1 MPDMTLPQV
10 SVAPAPA
17 KVAGSSARGVDAKP
31 ESASEQEFSKVLDA
45 QTASE
50 QDRTETEAVT
60 EQRAQRDTG
69 EPSETAEAVPTTAA
83 ESPAAEAPAGK
94 PLPPGGNEATSA
106 VAAGSVALPAT
117 PAAIETALLT
127 ESPPSATGQPP
138 LAALAITALST
149 ESASAKPTAAKP
161 PASAKPQS
169 VTTADALQLR
179 AQGPWKSGVTADL
192 PESAQAAVAQ
202 AVRNAVVD
210 ADGAG
215 QPPLPVQQFGAAVRA
230 AANAAAGVRAS
241 ALEAAVERLSA
252 TGTAASTSTPSGS
265 AQVAQNVA
273 PTDAAAVRTA
283 LPTTAVDTPLRQPGW
298 DQALS
303 ERVMWVANQKF
314 QGAEIKLNPAHLGP
328 IEVRVQ
334 LHQDQ
339 AQISFTAQH
348 APAREALEA
357 ALPRLREMFAANGYN
372 QVDVNVSQHSFAE
385 QQRQAQSFDAR
396 SSGGPRGDEDD
407 AMGAEVPAM
416 AGRST
421 HLPSGAI
428 DLFA

>member
-17 KVAGSSARGVDAKP
+17 KAAGSSARGVDAKP

-50 QDRTETEAVT
+50 QDRTETESVT
-60 EQRAQRDTG
+60 DQRAQRDTG

-83 ESPAAEAPAGK
+83 ESQVAEAPAGK
-94 PLPPGGNEATSA
+94 PLPPGGNEAMSA

-117 PAAIETALLT
+117 PAAVDTVLST
-127 ESPPSATGQPP
+127 EASASATGQPP
-138 LAALAITALST
+138 AAALAITALPTEFAPAKST
-149 ESASAKPTAAKP
+149 TKP

-179 AQGPWKSGVTADL
+179 AQGPWKSGATADV
-192 PESAQAAVAQ
+192 PESAQASVAQ
-202 AVRNAVVD
+202 AVRSAVVD

-215 QPPLPVQQFGAAVRA
+215 QPQLPVQQFGAAVRA
-230 AANAAAGVRAS
+230 AASAAVRSS

-252 TGTAASTSTPSGS
+252 TGAAASTSTHSGT
-265 AQVAQNVA
+265 AQIAQNVL
-273 PTDAAAVRTA
+273 PTDAAAMRST

-357 ALPRLREMFAANGYN
+357 ALPRLREMFAANGYS

-385 QQRQAQSFDAR
+385 QQRQAQGFDAR
-396 SSGGPRGDEDD
+396 SSGGPRGGEDD
-407 AMGAEVPAM
+407 AIVAEVPAM

-421 HLPSGAI
+421 PLPSGAI